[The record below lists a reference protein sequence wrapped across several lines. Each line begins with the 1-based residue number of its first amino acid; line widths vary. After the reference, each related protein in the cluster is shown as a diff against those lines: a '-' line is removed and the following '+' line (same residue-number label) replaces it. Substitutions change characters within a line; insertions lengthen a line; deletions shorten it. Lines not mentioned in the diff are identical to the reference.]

1 SALPRLL
8 ERTGMGEK
16 GSITA
21 FYTVLVEGDDMNEP
35 LADEVRSLLD
45 GHIVL
50 SRRLAERGHYPA
62 IDVLATLSRVFPV
75 VTSHEHRQLAAILR
89 RRLALYQEV
98 ELLIRI
104 GEYQRGVD
112 TDTDKAIDTYPDIC
126 TFLRQSKDEVCG
138 PELLIEKLHQILTE

>member
-1 SALPRLL
+1 
-8 ERTGMGEK
+8 
-16 GSITA
+16 
-21 FYTVLVEGDDMNEP
+21 
-35 LADEVRSLLD
+35 
-45 GHIVL
+45 
-50 SRRLAERGHYPA
+50 RRPARGPSPA
-62 IDVLATLSRVFPV
+62 IDVLPTLSGVFPD
-75 VTSHEHRQLAAILR
+75 VTRHAQRQLEAILR
-89 RRLALYQEV
+89 RGLALYQEV

>member
-1 SALPRLL
+1 MDILYYPDGLQRGGIILPLTCWQRSA
-8 ERTGMGEK
+8 
-16 GSITA
+16 A
-21 FYTVLVEGDDMNEP
+21 F
-35 LADEVRSLLD
+35 
-45 GHIVL
+45 
-50 SRRLAERGHYPA
+50 
-62 IDVLATLSRVFPV
+62 FPV

-89 RRLALYQEV
+89 RCLALYQEV

>member
-1 SALPRLL
+1 MDILCYPGGLQ
-8 ERTGMGEK
+8 
-16 GSITA
+16 
-21 FYTVLVEGDDMNEP
+21 
-35 LADEVRSLLD
+35 
-45 GHIVL
+45 
-50 SRRLAERGHYPA
+50 RGHYPA